1 MRVVSAESTELFV
14 GPSDAPLQL
23 VRVAVTGCTE
33 PAPIRIHGDGL
44 AGEAAARPGD
54 DVIEVA
60 VAVESPV
67 VGERRTARVHTP
79 DGPSLAFEFT
89 VAEPGWTMFMISHFH
104 YDPVW
109 WNTQGAYTS
118 QWREDP
124 PGRARQA
131 NGFELVRAHLEMA
144 RREPEYKF
152 VLAEVDYLKPYWDT
166 HPQDRADLRRFLAD
180 GRIEVMGGTYNEPNT
195 NLTSPET
202 TIRNLVHGIGFQ
214 RDVLGAEPATA
225 WQLDVFG
232 HDPQFPGLAADAG
245 LTSSSWARGPHHQWG
260 PAQGGVDRMQFC
272 SEFEWIAPSGRG
284 LLTHY
289 MPAHYSAGWSMDSST
304 SLADAEAATYA
315 LFDQLKKVALTRNV
329 LLPVGTDYT
338 PPNKWVTAIHRDWGA
353 RYTWPRFVCAL
364 PKEFFAAVRAELAKR
379 GWVPSPQTRDMNPIY
394 TGKDV
399 SYIDTKQANRAAEN
413 AVLEAE
419 RFAVFAALL
428 TGAEYPQAALAK
440 AWVQL
445 AYGAHHDAITGSESD
460 QVYLDLLT
468 GWRDAWELGRAA
480 RDNSLRLLSGAVAAS
495 HDRVV
500 VWNPLT
506 QRRTDIVTARVDPP
520 LQAGVRVFDPDG
532 AEVAALVEH
541 DGRSVTWLA
550 CDVPSLGWRVYR
562 LVPADEAPGWELV
575 PGTDIANEH
584 YRLAVDPE
592 RGGALSSLVQDGRQL
607 IAAGRVANE
616 LALYE
621 EYPSHP
627 TQGEGPWHLL
637 PTGPVVCSSACPAQV
652 QAYRGPLGQRLVVRG
667 RIGTLLR
674 YTQTL
679 TLWDGVDRVDC
690 RTSIDEFTGEDRL
703 LRLRWP
709 CPVPGAMPIS
719 EVGDAVVGRG
729 FALLHEGPESVDTA
743 QHPWTLDNPAY
754 GWFGLSSAVRVR
766 AGDGVR
772 AVSVAEVV
780 SPMETV
786 SGPMARDLMVALVRA
801 GVTATCSGADK
812 PRYGHLDVDSNL
824 PDARIAL
831 GGPDRNTFTKAVLAE
846 AAPAYTAELQRQLAK
861 TGTARVWVPA
871 ANPLARAWLPGA
883 DLRAPCALPVLVIDG
898 RDEKHLRAAV
908 ASLADD
914 LADAEIVVHQRAA
927 PQMEPFEDR
936 TVALLN
942 RGVPSFAVDSEGTL
956 HTALMRSCTGWP
968 SGVWIDQPRRTAPD
982 GSNFQLQHWTHHFDY
997 ALVCGGGDWR
1007 RAGIPARS
1015 AQFSHPLL
1023 AVAPRRP
1030 QGELPAVG
1038 SLLHVEPADSVQL
1051 GALKAAGNPLAAG
1064 SARPVQPAA
1073 VALRLVQTT
1082 GADTPVT
1089 IGCELG
1095 KVGALR
1101 PADLLETP
1109 LAMARARKSSIDLH
1123 GYQVATVL
1131 ARLDV
1136 AADMANVLA
1145 ADDVALAPHAET
1157 AQPQYARYWLHN
1169 RGPAPLGGLP
1179 AVAHLHPR
1187 RVRGQP
1193 GDDVVLRLTAASD
1206 CTDSVLGGVVDVVCP
1221 LGWPATPARLPFT
1234 LGAGAHLQAD
1244 IALSH
1249 SRRRAAGTVS
1259 GPRAAARRRHGGTGR
1274 LAPGG
1279 RGRVRGHRRRRLR
1292 SGGAGLPRRWAGRH
1306 RAGRRRPGPAGGDDR
1321 QPRSRR
1327 AGPGCALD
1335 QPLGHLGVDRPA
1347 RARRRATRPGHGQ
1360 AGFRCDPAGLA
1371 GARAVVGPGSGR
1383 LRGSVGLFA
1392 GGEGERDMSGR
1403 SRLPGSSSRRDAAR
1417 IVAERVVATV
1427 AGVAVAVDEVDAA
1440 EARLRDGP
1448 RAAAL
1453 PASGTSEGRQLRRW
1467 LTQLIVTERVVAAEA
1482 AARGLTAAGAPA
1494 EADLLPDAT
1503 ARLEIG
1509 SVAAAVLADPLARAL
1524 FAAVTARVAVTDDAV
1539 ADYHARNPLRFAAPC
1554 PGQHGWRAP
1563 AAAAPPLDQV
1573 RRAITEHLLGAARRR
1588 AFRVWLDARRNA
1600 LVVLAP
1606 GYEHPGDPRQPDN
1619 TRRH

>member
-780 SPMETV
+780 SPTETV

-846 AAPAYTAELQRQLAK
+846 GGR
-861 TGTARVWVPA
+861 
-871 ANPLARAWLPGA
+871 PG
-883 DLRAPCALPVLVIDG
+883 
-898 RDEKHLRAAV
+898 
-908 ASLADD
+908 
-914 LADAEIVVHQRAA
+914 
-927 PQMEPFEDR
+927 
-936 TVALLN
+936 
-942 RGVPSFAVDSEGTL
+942 L
-956 HTALMRSCTGWP
+956 H
-968 SGVWIDQPRRTAPD
+968 RRTA
-982 GSNFQLQHWTHHFDY
+982 
-997 ALVCGGGDWR
+997 A
-1007 RAGIPARS
+1007 
-1015 AQFSHPLL
+1015 
-1023 AVAPRRP
+1023 
-1030 QGELPAVG
+1030 
-1038 SLLHVEPADSVQL
+1038 
-1051 GALKAAGNPLAAG
+1051 AAGEDRHGQGVGAGREPVGAGLAARRG
-1064 SARPVQPAA
+1064 
-1073 VALRLVQTT
+1073 
-1082 GADTPVT
+1082 
-1089 IGCELG
+1089 
-1095 KVGALR
+1095 
-1101 PADLLETP
+1101 
-1109 LAMARARKSSIDLH
+1109 LA
-1123 GYQVATVL
+1123 GTV
-1131 ARLDV
+1131 
-1136 AADMANVLA
+1136 
-1145 ADDVALAPHAET
+1145 
-1157 AQPQYARYWLHN
+1157 
-1169 RGPAPLGGLP
+1169 
-1179 AVAHLHPR
+1179 
-1187 RVRGQP
+1187 
-1193 GDDVVLRLTAASD
+1193 
-1206 CTDSVLGGVVDVVCP
+1206 
-1221 LGWPATPARLPFT
+1221 
-1234 LGAGAHLQAD
+1234 
-1244 IALSH
+1244 
-1249 SRRRAAGTVS
+1249 RAAGA
-1259 GPRAAARRRHGGTGR
+1259 GDRRPRREAPARRGGVAGRRPGRRRDRRAPAGRAANGAVRGSHGRAAQPWGAQLRRRLRGHPAHRADAVVHRLALRGLDRPAATHRPGWLEFPTPALDPPLRLRACLRRRRLAARRHPGAQRAVLPPAACGGAATATGRAAGGRLAAARRAGR
-1274 LAPGG
+1274 LGAAGRAQGG
-1279 RGRVRGHRRRRLR
+1279 RQPAGSRQRAAGPTRRGGAAIGANDRSRHPGHHRLR
-1292 SGGAGLPRRWAGRH
+1292 AGQGRRPPAGRPAGNAARNGKGAQVVHRPARLSGRH
-1306 RAGRRRPGPAGGDDR
+1306 RAG
-1321 QPRSRR
+1321 
-1327 AGPGCALD
+1327 
-1335 QPLGHLGVDRPA
+1335 PA
-1347 RARRRATRPGHGQ
+1347 RR
-1360 AGFRCDPAGLA
+1360 
-1371 GARAVVGPGSGR
+1371 GR
-1383 LRGSVGLFA
+1383 
-1392 GGEGERDMSGR
+1392 
-1403 SRLPGSSSRRDAAR
+1403 
-1417 IVAERVVATV
+1417 
-1427 AGVAVAVDEVDAA
+1427 
-1440 EARLRDGP
+1440 
-1448 RAAAL
+1448 
-1453 PASGTSEGRQLRRW
+1453 
-1467 LTQLIVTERVVAAEA
+1467 
-1482 AARGLTAAGAPA
+1482 
-1494 EADLLPDAT
+1494 
-1503 ARLEIG
+1503 
-1509 SVAAAVLADPLARAL
+1509 
-1524 FAAVTARVAVTDDAV
+1524 
-1539 ADYHARNPLRFAAPC
+1539 
-1554 PGQHGWRAP
+1554 
-1563 AAAAPPLDQV
+1563 
-1573 RRAITEHLLGAARRR
+1573 
-1588 AFRVWLDARRNA
+1588 
-1600 LVVLAP
+1600 
-1606 GYEHPGDPRQPDN
+1606 
-1619 TRRH
+1619 

>member
-1 MRVVSAESTELFV
+1 M
-14 GPSDAPLQL
+14 
-23 VRVAVTGCTE
+23 
-33 PAPIRIHGDGL
+33 
-44 AGEAAARPGD
+44 
-54 DVIEVA
+54 
-60 VAVESPV
+60 
-67 VGERRTARVHTP
+67 
-79 DGPSLAFEFT
+79 
-89 VAEPGWTMFMISHFH
+89 
-104 YDPVW
+104 
-109 WNTQGAYTS
+109 
-118 QWREDP
+118 
-124 PGRARQA
+124 
-131 NGFELVRAHLEMA
+131 
-144 RREPEYKF
+144 
-152 VLAEVDYLKPYWDT
+152 
-166 HPQDRADLRRFLAD
+166 
-180 GRIEVMGGTYNEPNT
+180 
-195 NLTSPET
+195 
-202 TIRNLVHGIGFQ
+202 
-214 RDVLGAEPATA
+214 
-225 WQLDVFG
+225 
-232 HDPQFPGLAADAG
+232 
-245 LTSSSWARGPHHQWG
+245 
-260 PAQGGVDRMQFC
+260 
-272 SEFEWIAPSGRG
+272 
-284 LLTHY
+284 
-289 MPAHYSAGWSMDSST
+289 
-304 SLADAEAATYA
+304 
-315 LFDQLKKVALTRNV
+315 
-329 LLPVGTDYT
+329 
-338 PPNKWVTAIHRDWGA
+338 
-353 RYTWPRFVCAL
+353 
-364 PKEFFAAVRAELAKR
+364 
-379 GWVPSPQTRDMNPIY
+379 
-394 TGKDV
+394 
-399 SYIDTKQANRAAEN
+399 
-413 AVLEAE
+413 
-419 RFAVFAALL
+419 
-428 TGAEYPQAALAK
+428 
-440 AWVQL
+440 
-445 AYGAHHDAITGSESD
+445 
-460 QVYLDLLT
+460 
-468 GWRDAWELGRAA
+468 
-480 RDNSLRLLSGAVAAS
+480 
-495 HDRVV
+495 
-500 VWNPLT
+500 
-506 QRRTDIVTARVDPP
+506 
-520 LQAGVRVFDPDG
+520 
-532 AEVAALVEH
+532 
-541 DGRSVTWLA
+541 
-550 CDVPSLGWRVYR
+550 
-562 LVPADEAPGWELV
+562 
-575 PGTDIANEH
+575 
-584 YRLAVDPE
+584 
-592 RGGALSSLVQDGRQL
+592 
-607 IAAGRVANE
+607 
-616 LALYE
+616 
-621 EYPSHP
+621 
-627 TQGEGPWHLL
+627 
-637 PTGPVVCSSACPAQV
+637 VCSSACPAQV

-780 SPMETV
+780 SPTETV

-801 GVTATCSGADK
+801 GVTAICSGADK

-1234 LGAGAHLQAD
+1234 LGGGAHLQAD
-1244 IALSH
+1244 IALSIPAA
-1249 SRRRAAGTVS
+1249 RAGTVS

-1403 SRLPGSSSRRDAAR
+1403 SRLP
-1417 IVAERVVATV
+1417 
-1427 AGVAVAVDEVDAA
+1427 
-1440 EARLRDGP
+1440 
-1448 RAAAL
+1448 
-1453 PASGTSEGRQLRRW
+1453 
-1467 LTQLIVTERVVAAEA
+1467 
-1482 AARGLTAAGAPA
+1482 
-1494 EADLLPDAT
+1494 
-1503 ARLEIG
+1503 
-1509 SVAAAVLADPLARAL
+1509 
-1524 FAAVTARVAVTDDAV
+1524 
-1539 ADYHARNPLRFAAPC
+1539 
-1554 PGQHGWRAP
+1554 
-1563 AAAAPPLDQV
+1563 APPHAAT
-1573 RRAITEHLLGAARRR
+1573 RRASSPSGWSRPSPVSR
-1588 AFRVWLDARRNA
+1588 
-1600 LVVLAP
+1600 
-1606 GYEHPGDPRQPDN
+1606 
-1619 TRRH
+1619 